1 MLIIAIVS
9 RALDN
14 FIANIWEIDTIPKIN
29 ENIISREKNPVA
41 LVITKNQ
48 KDRPAETANALNLGE
63 ESCILNWINECD

>member
-29 ENIISREKNPVA
+29 ENIISREKNPNA
-41 LVITKNQ
+41 LVITINQ

-63 ESCILNWINECD
+63 ES